1 MLDSTTITPT
11 ATPTDPYQQSYANGV
26 QKFFDGLS
34 ATYCANDAELDGF
47 LAAANQ
53 VAQEYD
59 QGVWDAELEVLRAID
74 LEADEA
80 QGEYSDWR
88 WA

>member
-1 MLDSTTITPT
+1 MAILAQPHQTTR
-11 ATPTDPYQQSYANGV
+11 TDRYQSSFANGQ
-26 QKFFDGLS
+26 QKYFDGLS

-53 VAQEYD
+53 VVMEHE
-59 QGVWDAELEVLRAID
+59 QGVWDLEAMRQRDLEVDA
-74 LEADEA
+74 A
-80 QGEYSDWR
+80 QGECVDWR